1 MQRRFSIPNSDAAVF
16 YALPATN
23 EPPQASAR
31 WQKECHKLVIKVFLS
46 D

>member
-16 YALPATN
+16 HTLPATN
-23 EPPQASAR
+23 ESPQASAR
-31 WQKECHKLVIKVFLS
+31 WQKECHKLVIKVFFR